1 MNMRKLLYSIGVPV
15 LLLFS
20 FASFAQDKAITGRVT
35 DSIGNGIAN
44 VSVTVKEAPSRGT
57 VTAADGRYSISVPA
71 TATTLIFSSVGYF
84 YKEEPI
90 TGNTVNVS
98 LQSTTSDL
106 NTVVVIAY
114 GARRKTDLTG
124 SVTSV
129 TTKDFQKG
137 VINSS
142 EQLLTGKVAGLQI
155 TSAGGSPAG
164 GSRIRI
170 RNGASLNASND
181 PLVVIDGVPVESN
194 GIDGKGNLLNM
205 INPND
210 IESISVLKDAS
221 ATALYGSRAS
231 NGVLII
237 TTKKGTSGKLKINFS
252 TQPSVS
258 QVAQKVDVLSGNQIR
273 DIINA
278 DAAATGNDT
287 YKKLLGTANTDWQ
300 SQIFQTAFGWDNN
313 LSASG
318 NVAGRVPVRLSLGYD
333 YQKGILKTNKF
344 DRKSVAL
351 NASPKFLNDHLS
363 VNLNAKFAQ
372 TGNRW
377 ANEGAVGNAVSFD
390 PTQPV
395 RADNKYGGYFEWL
408 QADGKPMDLSNR
420 NPVALL
426 ELRHNTSTFNRFI
439 GNVQLDYKLHFLPDL
454 HLQAN
459 LGLDNAK
466 EEGNDNIDSLLA
478 TNYKL
483 GGSRSPYKHS
493 KTGTLADVSLFYSKE
508 IKSIKS
514 NFDVLLLHSY
524 QDFATNI
531 YNYPSFSY
539 RAIADRVHPELKDT
553 LPNSKP
559 TFATDKLQYRLESY
573 LGRLNY
579 TFNNKYLLTASIRR
593 DASSRFSPDTRVGYF
608 PALALAWKLKEEFFK
623 SSNVVNDLKLRLG
636 WGVTGQQGTKDI
648 NGNDTYY
655 PYLPRYSQ
663 SASSAQYQFGNTFYS
678 FLRPAAYDANIK
690 WETTTTSNLGLD
702 FTFLNN
708 RISGSIDVYKKKTK
722 DLLSVIPVAPGSN
735 FDISLLTNVGN
746 MENKGVEFTLN
757 TTPVKNKT
765 ITWDLGFNYTYNKS
779 EITNLL
785 KQPDAN
791 FKGIEVSGIS
801 GGTGNNIG
809 KFAVG
814 YAPYIFNVYKQ
825 VYNENGKPIE
835 GLFEDINRDG
845 KIDDLDRYY
854 YKKPAPDVLLGANT
868 QISYKKLTLSAAG
881 HGTFG
886 NYEFNNSNANNGVL
900 RAIKNPINFI
910 GNGSVDY
917 LNTNFVNNRYL
928 SDYYIENASFF
939 RLDNISLGYNF
950 GRVYRN
956 KANLTMLASV
966 QNVFIITKYTGL
978 DPEIAS
984 DSGVNNTIYPRP
996 RIYSLRANLDF

>member
-1 MNMRKLLYSIGVPV
+1 MNMGKLLYSIGVPV

-20 FASFAQDKAITGRVT
+20 FASFAQDKVITGRVT

-57 VTAADGRYSISVPA
+57 TTTADGRFSLSVPPNA
-71 TATTLIFSSVGYF
+71 TKLVFSSVGYS
-84 YKEEPI
+84 YREMPI
-90 TGNTVNVS
+90 SGTSMNVA
-98 LQSTTSDL
+98 LQSNSSDL

-114 GARRKTDLTG
+114 GSRRKTDLTG

-129 TTKDFQKG
+129 SAKDFQKG

-142 EQLLTGKVAGLQI
+142 EQLLTGKVAGLQV
-155 TSAGGSPAG
+155 TSAGGSAAG

-181 PLVVIDGVPVESN
+181 PLIVIDGVPVESN

-210 IESISVLKDAS
+210 IESMTVLKDAS

-237 TTKKGTSGKLKINFS
+237 TTKRGTSGKFKFNFT

-258 QVAQKVDVLSGNQIR
+258 KIAQTVDVLNGNQIR

-278 DAAATGNDT
+278 DAVTSGSDT

-300 SQIFQTAFGWDNN
+300 SQIFQTALGWDNN

-318 NVAGRVPVRLSLGYD
+318 SLAGFIPVRLSLGYN
-333 YQKGILKTNKF
+333 YQEGILKTNKF
-344 DRKSVAL
+344 DRKSVSL
-351 NASPKFLNDHLS
+351 NATPKFFDDHLS
-363 VNLNAKFAQ
+363 VNVNAKFAQ

-377 ANEGAVGNAVSFD
+377 ANEGAVGSAVAFD

-395 RADNKYGGYFEWL
+395 YKDNKYGGYYEWL
-408 QADGKPMDLSNR
+408 QADGKPIDLSTR
-420 NPVALL
+420 NPLALL
-426 ELRHNTSTFNRFI
+426 ELRNNTSTFNRVV

-454 HLQAN
+454 HIQAN

-466 EEGNDNIDSLLA
+466 EEGDDNTDSLSA
-478 TNYKL
+478 TSYKL
-483 GGSRSPYKHS
+483 GGSRSHYKHS
-493 KTGTLADVSLFYSKE
+493 KSNTLADISLFYAKE

-514 NFDVLLLHSY
+514 NFDVLVLHSY
-524 QDFATNI
+524 QDFVTNI

-539 RAIADRVHPELKDT
+539 RVIADPIHPELKDT

-559 TFATDKLQYRLESY
+559 TFATDKPEYRLESY

-579 TFNNKYLLTASIRR
+579 TYNNKYLLTASLRR
-593 DASSRFSPDTRVGYF
+593 DASSKFSPSTRVGYF
-608 PALALAWKLKEEFFK
+608 PAVAFAWKLKEDFFE
-623 SSNVVNDLKLRLG
+623 SSNVINDFKLRLG
-636 WGVTGQQGTKDI
+636 WGVTGQQDVR
-648 NGNDTYY
+648 NLY
-655 PYLPRYSQ
+655 PYMPRYSQ
-663 SASSAQYQFGNTFYS
+663 STSSAQYQFDSTFYS
-678 FLRPAAYDANIK
+678 LLRPSAYDANIK
-690 WETTTTSNLGLD
+690 WETTTTSNIGLD
-702 FTFLNN
+702 VTLLNN
-708 RISGSIDVYKKKTK
+708 RISGSIDIYKKKTE
-722 DLLSVIPVAPGSN
+722 DLLSVIPIAPGSN
-735 FDISLLTNVGN
+735 FDITLLTNVGN
-746 MENKGVEFTLN
+746 MENKGVELTLN
-757 TTPVKNKT
+757 TTPIKT
-765 ITWDLGFNYTYNKS
+765 STVTWDLGFNYTYNKS

-785 KQPDAN
+785 KQPDPN
-791 FKGIEVSGIS
+791 FKGIDVSGIS

-814 YAPYIFNVYKQ
+814 YAPYTFNAFKQ
-825 VYNENGKPIE
+825 VYDEQGKPIE

-854 YKKPAPDVLLGANT
+854 YKKPAPDVLIGAST
-868 QISYKKLTLSAAG
+868 QVSYKKFTLGLAG
-881 HGTFG
+881 HGMFG
-886 NYEFNNSNANNGVL
+886 NYEFNNYNANSGVL
-900 RAIKNPINFI
+900 RSIKNPINFI
-910 GNGSVDY
+910 GNASVDY

-939 RLDNISLGYNF
+939 RLDNINLGYSF
-950 GRVYRN
+950 GKVWKN

-966 QNVFIITKYTGL
+966 QNVFIVTKYTGL

-984 DSGVNNTIYPRP
+984 DTGVNNTIYPRP
-996 RIYSLRANLDF
+996 RIYSVRANLDF

>member
-20 FASFAQDKAITGRVT
+20 FASFAQDKVITGRVT

-44 VSVTVKEAPSRGT
+44 VSITVKEAPARGT
-57 VTAADGRYSISVPA
+57 TTATDGRFSIQVPA
-71 TATTLIFSSVGYF
+71 NATALVFSSVGYA
-84 YKEEPI
+84 YREVPI
-90 TGNTVNVS
+90 SGNTVNVS
-98 LQSTTSDL
+98 LVSNASDL

-114 GARRKTDLTG
+114 GSRRKADLTG

-129 TTKDFQKG
+129 SAKDFQKG

-142 EQLLTGKVAGLQI
+142 EQLLTGKVAGLQV
-155 TSAGGSPAG
+155 TSGGGSAAG

-181 PLVVIDGVPVESN
+181 PLIVIDGVPVESN

-221 ATALYGSRAS
+221 ATAQYGSRAS

-237 TTKKGTSGKLKINFS
+237 TTKKGTSGKLKLSFS
-252 TQPSVS
+252 TQPSIS
-258 QVAQKVDVLSGNQIR
+258 QIAQKLNVLTGDQVR
-273 DIINA
+273 EIINA
-278 DAAATGNDT
+278 DAAATANNT
-287 YKKLLGTANTDWQ
+287 YKSLLGTANTNWQ
-300 SQIFQTAFGWDNN
+300 NQIFQTAVGWDNN
-313 LSASG
+313 VSASG
-318 NVAGRVPVRLSLGYD
+318 NVAGIVPVRLSLGYY
-333 YQKGILKTNKF
+333 YQEGILKTNKF
-344 DRKSVAL
+344 DRKSVSL

-377 ANEGAVGNAVSFD
+377 ANEGAVGSAVSFD

-395 RADNKYGGYFEWL
+395 YANNKYGGYFEWL
-408 QADGKPMDLSNR
+408 QADGKPIDLSTR
-420 NPVALL
+420 NPLALL
-426 ELRHNTSTFNRFI
+426 ELRHNTSTFNRVI

-454 HLQAN
+454 HIQAN
-459 LGLDNAK
+459 IGVDNAK
-466 EEGNDNIDSLLA
+466 EEGNDNTDSLSA
-478 TNYKL
+478 TSYKL
-483 GGSRSPYKHS
+483 GGSRAHYKHS
-493 KTGTLADVSLFYSKE
+493 KTNTLADVSLFYSKE

-524 QDFATNI
+524 QDFVTNI

-539 RAIADRVHPELKDT
+539 RAIADPVHPELKDT

-559 TFATDKLQYRLESY
+559 TFATDKPEYRLESY

-579 TFNNKYLLTASIRR
+579 TFNNKYLLTASLRR
-593 DASSRFSPDTRVGYF
+593 DASSKFSPTTRVGYF
-608 PALALAWKLKEEFFK
+608 PAMALAWKLKQEFFT
-623 SSNVVNDLKLRLG
+623 SADVVNDLKLRLG
-636 WGVTGQQGTKDI
+636 WGVTGQQDI
-648 NGNDTYY
+648 GNLY
-655 PYLPRYSQ
+655 PYMPRYSQ
-663 SASSAQYQFGNTFYS
+663 STSSAQYQFGNTFYS
-678 FLRPAAYDANIK
+678 FLRPSAYDANIK
-690 WETTTTSNLGLD
+690 WETTTTSNIGLD
-702 FTFLNN
+702 FAFFNN
-708 RISGSIDVYKKKTK
+708 RISGSVDVYKKKTK
-722 DLLSVIPVAPGSN
+722 DLLSVIPIAPGSN
-735 FDISLLTNVGN
+735 FDITLLTNVGN
-746 MENKGVEFTLN
+746 MENRGIELSLN
-757 TTPVKNKT
+757 TTPVKTKT

-814 YAPYIFNVYKQ
+814 YAPYIFNVFKQ
-825 VYNENGKPIE
+825 VYDDAGKPIE
-835 GLFEDINRDG
+835 GLYEDINRDG

-854 YKKPAPDVLLGANT
+854 YKKPAPDVLLGAST
-868 QISYKKLTLSAAG
+868 QVSYKKFTLSAAG
-881 HGTFG
+881 HGILG
-886 NYEFNNSNANNGVL
+886 NYEFNNYNANAGVL
-900 RAIKNPINFI
+900 RAIKNPIIFV
-910 GNGSVDY
+910 GNASVDY
-917 LNTNFVNNRYL
+917 LKTSFVNNRYL
-928 SDYYIENASFF
+928 SDYYIENGSFF

-950 GRVYRN
+950 GRVWKN
-956 KANLTMLASV
+956 KANLTMQGSV
-966 QNVFIITKYTGL
+966 QNVFIATKYSGL
-978 DPEIAS
+978 DPEIAN
-984 DSGVNNTIYPRP
+984 DTGVNNTIYPRP